1 MDLITKLEVSDVDG
15 YDWNWIAK
23 YEDEIVDELTQAYT
37 TAFTTE
43 LATLPEV
50 TVQRLAAEWARV
62 QSGELIGHVSG
73 ATKGRVGDI
82 IAKAVQEGASI
93 QSTTKQIR
101 DDYIFSKQRARVVA
115 RTETAFALGQGQKGA
130 AIAQG
135 RDEKRWTTSGDID
148 DVCLENEAAGW
159 IAIADPFPSEHDTV
173 PAHPNC
179 RCVVR
184 YRTKALSEDEATV
197 VSPLSSELIQQS
209 ISRIEDF
216 RCVGCNRL
224 LGRQVVADTR
234 IMCRHCKSERTA

>member
-1 MDLITKLEVSDVDG
+1 MDLITKLEASHVDG
-15 YDWNWIAK
+15 YEWNWIAK
-23 YEDEIVDELTQAYT
+23 YEDEIIEELTAAYSS
-37 TAFTTE
+37 AFVSEFPGIPFESVQQRASLWAKTKAADLISGVE
-43 LATLPEV
+43 EV
-50 TVQRLAAEWARV
+50 TRQRVRD
-62 QSGELIGHVSG
+62 IVS
-73 ATKGRVGDI
+73 ANVL
-82 IAKAVQEGASI
+82 EGASI
-93 QSTTKQIR
+93 QNTTKQIR
-101 DDYIFSKQRARVVA
+101 DDFIFSKQRARVVA

-130 AIAQG
+130 AMAQD

-148 DVCLENEAAGW
+148 DICLENEAAGW
-159 IAIADPFPSEHDTV
+159 LAIADPFPSGHDTV

-234 IMCRHCKSERTA
+234 IMCRHCKAERTA

>member
-1 MDLITKLEVSDVDG
+1 MDLITKLEGSDVDG
-15 YDWNWIAK
+15 YEWRWIAK
-23 YEDEIVDELTQAYT
+23 YEDEIVEELTKAYSS
-37 TAFTTE
+37 AFVLEMPGIPFESVQQRAALWAKTKAADLIVGVE
-43 LATLPEV
+43 EV
-50 TVQRLAAEWARV
+50 TRQRVRD
-62 QSGELIGHVSG
+62 IVS
-73 ATKGRVGDI
+73 ANVL
-82 IAKAVQEGASI
+82 EGASV
-93 QSTTKQIR
+93 QNTTKQIR
-101 DDYIFSKQRARVVA
+101 DDYIFSKKRARVVA

-159 IAIADPFPSEHDTV
+159 LAIADPFPSGHDTV

-184 YRTKALSEDEATV
+184 YRTKALSEDEVTV
-197 VSPLSSELIQQS
+197 ISPLSSELIQQS

-224 LGRQVVADTR
+224 LGRQVVTGTR
-234 IMCRHCKSERTA
+234 IMCRHCKSERIA